1 MVSAGSQHQEQRLLI
16 KPAAAHGFA
25 VSGRK
30 GAAVADT
37 EKWLAIVR
45 QIATGHHSKARKVWE
60 GLNQNQRGLVLH
72 SAGMKSSFCRYA
84 WSDFNNRELLRLKRG
99 IQRLSAIVELFGK
112 IGDLAFV
119 QPKKVTT
126 VPQAPVQEIAEAKVN
141 ALLQGR
147 NQLRAHF
154 SRNSH

>member
-1 MVSAGSQHQEQRLLI
+1 MASAGSQHQEQRLLI
-16 KPAAAHGFA
+16 KPAAALGFA

-30 GAAVADT
+30 GATVADT

-45 QIATGHHSKARKVWE
+45 QIATGHHSKARKVWD

-72 SAGMKSSFCRYA
+72 AAGLKSSLCRYA

-99 IQRLSAIVELFGK
+99 IQRLSAIVGLFGT

-126 VPQAPVQEIAEAKVN
+126 IPTAPVQEIAEAKVN

-154 SRNSH
+154 SRDPY